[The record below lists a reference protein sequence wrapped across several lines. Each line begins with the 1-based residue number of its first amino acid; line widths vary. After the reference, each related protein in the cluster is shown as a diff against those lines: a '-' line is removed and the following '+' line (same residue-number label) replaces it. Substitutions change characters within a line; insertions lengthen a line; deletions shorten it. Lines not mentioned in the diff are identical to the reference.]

1 MNKHLLMTGILFC
14 LSFPAFAGGILT
26 NTNQSIHFLR
36 NPARDASIEI
46 DAAYTNPAGLAFL
59 PGEGFFFSINN
70 QSAFQKRTITSTFA
84 PFAGFGGEATKT
96 YEGTASVPIIPS
108 VQAAYKTGD
117 WVLSGNIAITGGGG
131 KATFNT
137 GLPSF
142 EAPISLIPSGI
153 NQLGQA
159 LGALM
164 PGATLAANQYSVD
177 AYMEGSSIIYGAQLG
192 GTYSITDQFSA
203 YGGFRMNFV
212 QNSYVGHLH
221 AIEAN
226 PLSNVSSLGTG
237 VMIPVSG
244 YFAGLTQLPGLPD
257 AYKNQLLGLAA
268 STADKNLDCDQSGW
282 GITPIIGVD
291 FKSGKLNIG
300 AKYEFNTHLNVE
312 NKTKVDDTGLFK
324 GGVETPHDIP
334 SLLTLG
340 AQYDVIDP
348 VTVSVGYHHFFDS
361 AAKMANDK
369 QKYINGGT
377 NEYLAG
383 VEWRINRLFLVSA
396 GGQITRT
403 GVTDDYQTDLSFAL
417 HSSTICIGGAVNVTE
432 NIRINIGYLYSFYQ
446 DWKRNSSYIVSP
458 DVQLPVTDVFGKT
471 NKTFGVGVDF
481 RF

>member
-1 MNKHLLMTGILFC
+1 MNKNLLIIGIIFC
-14 LSFPAFAGGILT
+14 ISFNSWAGGILT
-26 NTNQSIHFLR
+26 NTNQNVIFLR

-59 PGEGFFFSINN
+59 PGEGFFFSLNN
-70 QSAFQKRTITSTFA
+70 QSAFQTRTITSTFA

-96 YEGTASVPIIPS
+96 FEGTASAPIIPS

-117 WVLSGNIAITGGGG
+117 WVISGNIAVTGGGG
-131 KATFNT
+131 KATFNR

-142 EAPISLIPSGI
+142 EEPISLIPSGI

-192 GTYSITDQFSA
+192 GTYSITDLFSA

-212 QNSYVGHLH
+212 KNDYIGHLLN
-221 AIEAN
+221 IQSN
-226 PLSNVSSLGTG
+226 PTSNVSSLGTG
-237 VMIPVSG
+237 VMLPISG
-244 YFAGLTQLPGLPD
+244 YFAGLAQMQGLPE

-268 STADKNLDCDQSGW
+268 STADKNLDCSQSGW
-282 GITPIIGVD
+282 GVTPIIGVD

-300 AKYEFNTHLNVE
+300 AKYEFTTHLNVE

-324 GGVETPHDIP
+324 DGVETPHDIP
-334 SLLTLG
+334 ALLTVG
-340 AQYDVIDP
+340 AQYDVIEP

-361 AAKMANDK
+361 NAKMANDK

-377 NEYLAG
+377 SEYLAG
-383 VEWRINRLFLVSA
+383 IEWRINKLFLISA

-403 GVTDDYQTDLSFAL
+403 GVTDDYQTDLSYAL
-417 HSSTICIGGAVNVTE
+417 HSSTICVGGAVNVTE
-432 NIRINIGYLYSFYQ
+432 KIRINIGYLYSFYQ
-446 DWKRNSSYIVSP
+446 DWTRNTSYTVSN
-458 DVQLPVTDVFGKT
+458 DVKLPVTDVFGKT